1 MLFFQVSGFFPTVT
15 VVLYKISHCN
25 PTRDFQVEI
34 FITNYTIQPLTGF
47 VILIVDGLILQVV
60 SSLSRLS
67 EPEGI
72 DNFLAF
78 DWSDFLLLLS
88 H

>member
-1 MLFFQVSGFFPTVT
+1 M
-15 VVLYKISHCN
+15 
-25 PTRDFQVEI
+25 EI

-60 SSLSRLS
+60 SSLNRPS

-72 DNFLAF
+72 DHFLAC